1 MYYRIYRYYDNKY
14 YYPKKHKSIRK
25 YRYLRFELRIKK
37 SNQETI
43 RKTFSKVY
51 KLNRFL
57 KSLKLPVR
65 VGLDHN
71 KWRLSAPA
79 DSGLL

>member
-1 MYYRIYRYYDNKY
+1 MYYKIYKY
-14 YYPKKHKSIRK
+14 YNNIYYNCKKHKNIKK

-37 SNQETI
+37 SNRQTI
-43 RKTFSKVY
+43 RKSFNQVY

-57 KSLKLPVR
+57 KSLKLPDT

-71 KWRLSAPA
+71 I
-79 DSGLL
+79 